1 MNSTY
6 RKPLIIFIASF
17 ALIGL
22 GMASKIMHWLPIQV
36 SGTIFGAGMLVQ
48 LFSILW
54 LIAVILK
61 PKKK

>member
-1 MNSTY
+1 MNPNY
-6 RKPLIIFIASF
+6 RKPLILFVASF
-17 ALIGL
+17 ALIGA
-22 GMASKIMHWLPIQV
+22 GMACKLWHLLPVNI

-54 LIAVILK
+54 LIFVILK